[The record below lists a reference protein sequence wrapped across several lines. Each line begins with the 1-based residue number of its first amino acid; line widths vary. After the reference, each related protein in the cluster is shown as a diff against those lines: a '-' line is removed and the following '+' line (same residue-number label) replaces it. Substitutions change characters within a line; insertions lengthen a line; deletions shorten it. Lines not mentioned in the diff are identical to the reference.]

1 MNHKYAAKLNLDLK
15 LFKSDLHPVEFL
27 KNLIPEDANDYTKNI
42 HYRLP
47 HKLVSDELKEFF
59 IKHGK
64 LFGFIEIFYIPPNS
78 NLGLHTDEHVT
89 GSYGKINWVFSGKD
103 SQMIWYDLK
112 DPSVNGKI
120 QNTYINTPSISYK
133 IEDLIFKYAEH
144 LEGPNLVEVGCPHT
158 VVTREEERWC
168 VSTIFVN
175 EYIHY
180 TRPNMEESIEIFKDY
195 I

>member
-1 MNHKYAAKLNLDLK
+1 MNHKYAAKLNLNLK

-27 KNLIPEDANDYTKNI
+27 KNLIPEDANDYTKDI

-47 HKLVSDELKEFF
+47 HELVSDELKEFF

-64 LFGFIEIFYIPPNS
+64 LFGFIEIFYIPPRS
-78 NLGLHTDEHVT
+78 RLELHADELVL
-89 GSYGKINWVFSGKD
+89 GSYGKLNWVFGGSG
-103 SQMIWYDLK
+103 SRMIWYDLK

-120 QNTYINTPSISYK
+120 MNTYIDTPCINYK
-133 IEDLIFKYAEH
+133 IEELIFNYEEH

-158 VVTREEERWC
+158 VVTGEEERWC
-168 VSTIFVN
+168 VSIIFVN
-175 EYIHY
+175 EYVDF

>member
-42 HYRLP
+42 HYQLP

-78 NLGLHTDEHVT
+78 NLGLHTDEHVP

-112 DPSVNGKI
+112 DPSVNGKS

-144 LEGPNLVEVGCPHT
+144 LEGPNLVEVAKNLNI
-158 VVTREEERWC
+158 EANIAFSKERIEFEKMNVIHNISDFC
-168 VSTIFVN
+168 INIS
-175 EYIHY
+175 YIIY
-180 TRPNMEESIEIFKDY
+180 
-195 I
+195 